1 MSFSDILNEA
11 LRQVR
16 GAQLAGVVSADGLG
30 VDLVMMDGTEDQQA
44 ALELELGEVAAA
56 ITGATERLSSGAVR
70 DFLLEA
76 ERATYVASQ
85 VMPGYYAVIAV
96 EPQTHLGRARFAA
109 KQMAQRLQN
118 EL

>member
-1 MSFSDILNEA
+1 MSFSDILTEA
-11 LRQVR
+11 LEHVR

-30 VDLVMMDGTEDQQA
+30 VDLV
-44 ALELELGEVAAA
+44 ALDNAPDRATIELELGEVAAA
-56 ITGATERLSSGAVR
+56 ISGASQRLSSGEVR

-85 VMPGYYAVIAV
+85 VMPGYYAVLAV
-96 EPQTHLGRARFAA
+96 APQTHLGRARFATR
-109 KQMAQRLQN
+109 QMAQRLQT

>member
-1 MSFSDILNEA
+1 MSFADILNEA
-11 LRQVR
+11 LDQVR

-30 VDLVMMDGTEDQQA
+30 VEMVTADATTDATTF
-44 ALELELGEVAAA
+44 ELELGEVAAV
-56 ITGATERLSSGAVR
+56 LSSAAQRMNSGQIR

-76 ERATYVASQ
+76 ERATYVAAQ
-85 VMPGYYAVIAV
+85 VLPGYYAVIAV

-109 KQMAQRLQN
+109 RQMAQRLQS

>member
-1 MSFSDILNEA
+1 MSFSNILNEA
-11 LRQVR
+11 LEHVR

-30 VDLVMMDGTEDQQA
+30 VDMVSLDGAVNQS

-56 ITGATERLSSGAVR
+56 ISGAAQRLSSGHVR

-85 VMPGYYAVIAV
+85 VLPGYYAIIAV
-96 EPQTHLGRARFAA
+96 DPQAHLGRARFAA
-109 KQMAQRLQN
+109 KQMAQRLQA

>member
-1 MSFSDILNEA
+1 MSFSNILNEA
-11 LRQVR
+11 LEHVR

-30 VDLVMMDGTEDQQA
+30 VDMVVLDSGPDRA
-44 ALELELGEVAAA
+44 RLELELGEVAAA
-56 ITGATERLSSGAVR
+56 ISGASQRLSSGQVR

-85 VMPGYYAVIAV
+85 VMPGYYAVLAV
-96 EPQTHLGRARFAA
+96 TPESHLGRARFAA
-109 KQMAQRLQN
+109 RQMAQRLQT

>member
-1 MSFSDILNEA
+1 MSFSNILNEA
-11 LRQVR
+11 LDHVR

-30 VDLVMMDGTEDQQA
+30 VDMVVLDSAPDRDR
-44 ALELELGEVAAA
+44 LELELGEVAAA
-56 ITGATERLSSGAVR
+56 INGASQRLSSGQVR

-85 VMPGYYAVIAV
+85 VMPGYYAVLAV
-96 EPQTHLGRARFAA
+96 APESHLGRARFAA
-109 KQMAQRLQN
+109 KQMAQRLQS